1 MLLKRLTAVWVA
13 AAVAL
18 GAAAPGCART
28 TTKVEPVMPA
38 LAVPPPPPRV
48 LPPLEDARIDSATPA
63 PNQPQSA
70 PRQPPRQRPDASRAA
85 NGAGRTGEGRAETA
99 APVPSDGAPSAEG
112 ESAQAAPS
120 LQLASPGDSASEQK
134 TRNRLT
140 QAAQNLQR
148 VDYRQLNTDAKAQ
161 YDIAKRFIALA
172 EQAITDRNLLYAQ
185 TLADKAATIAGVLQ
199 RR

>member
-1 MLLKRLTAVWVA
+1 MLLTRLTAVWLV

-18 GAAAPGCART
+18 GAAATGCARPT
-28 TTKVEPVMPA
+28 AKVEPVMPA
-38 LAVPPPPPRV
+38 LAVPRPPPRV
-48 LPPLEDARIDSATPA
+48 LPPLEDARIDSETPA
-63 PNQPQSA
+63 PNEPQSA
-70 PRQPPRQRPDASRAA
+70 PRQSPRQRPEASRAA
-85 NGAGRTGEGRAETA
+85 NGAGRTEGRGEAA
-99 APVPSDGAPSAEG
+99 APAPAGGAAPAEG

-120 LQLASPGDSASEQK
+120 LQLASPGDAASEQN
-134 TRNRLT
+134 TRRRLT
-140 QAAQNLQR
+140 QAAENLQR
-148 VDYRQLNTDAKAQ
+148 VDYRQLNTDTKAQ